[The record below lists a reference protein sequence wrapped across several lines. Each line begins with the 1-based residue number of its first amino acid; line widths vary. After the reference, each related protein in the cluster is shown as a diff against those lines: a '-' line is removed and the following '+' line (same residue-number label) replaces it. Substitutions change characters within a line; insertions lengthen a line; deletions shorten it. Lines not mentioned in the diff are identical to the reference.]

1 MGIQGVP
8 VALNNIYKLTK
19 LINFDKIINYWCS
32 SPKLKKDVENGT
44 YINRKNT

>member
-19 LINFDKIINYWCS
+19 LINFDKIINEKFNSGDIYRIDIKGD
-32 SPKLKKDVENGT
+32 KLWVEK
-44 YINRKNT
+44 I